1 MRIIHYVINLDRSQ
15 DRLSAVMADAADAGI
30 ELVRVPAVDGRAV
43 PEGERER
50 LLDVPGFLR
59 NHGKRPQPGEYG
71 CYASHLRTF
80 EAFLAS
86 DADIAVIFEDDAA
99 PDAAFHRVVED
110 IVAVDDWDLVKLVN
124 YRMPKLRVD
133 RTLSGGLR
141 MGRAVFGPTGGSAAY
156 MLNRK
161 AATRMLEGL
170 RPMTLPYD
178 VAMERG
184 WAHGIRVRHVE
195 PNAVGLNPLTNEGT
209 TMEGQSYSA
218 YRLKPWQRLPTLRF
232 RTRDFIA
239 RIRAALRG
247 SR

>member
-1 MRIIHYVINLDRSQ
+1 MRIHHYVINLDRSQ
-15 DRLSAVMADAADAGI
+15 DRLSTVMADAAAAGI
-30 ELVRVPAVDGRAV
+30 ELVRVPAVDGRAT
-43 PEGERER
+43 PEDARNE
-50 LLDVPGFLR
+50 LLDVAGFLR

-71 CYASHLRTF
+71 CYASHLRAF
-80 EAFLAS
+80 EAFLES

-99 PDAAFHRVVED
+99 PDAGFAQIVRD

-124 YRMPKLRVD
+124 YRMPKLKVD
-133 RTLSGGLR
+133 RVLSGGIR
-141 MGRAVFGPTGGSAAY
+141 FGRAVFGPTGGSAAY

-161 AATRMLEGL
+161 AASRMQQSL

-178 VAMERG
+178 VALERG
-184 WAHGIRVRHVE
+184 WAHGIRIRHVE

-218 YRLKPWQRLPTLRF
+218 FRLKPWQRLPTLRF
-232 RTRDFIA
+232 RTCDFLA
-239 RIRAALRG
+239 RLRTALGG

>member
-15 DRLSAVMADAADAGI
+15 DRLSAVMADAASAGI
-30 ELVRVPAVDGRAV
+30 ELVRVPAVDGRAAS
-43 PEGERER
+43 EEERLR

-71 CYASHLRTF
+71 CYASHLRAF

-99 PDAAFHRVVED
+99 PDAAFRRVVEE
-110 IVAVDDWDLVKLVN
+110 IASADDWDLVKLVN
-124 YRMPKLRVD
+124 YRMPRLKVD
-133 RTLSGGLR
+133 RTLSGGIR
-141 MGRAVFGPTGGSAAY
+141 MGRAMFGPTGGSAAY

-161 AATRMLEGL
+161 AAARMLQGL

-184 WAHGIRVRHVE
+184 WAMDIRVRHVE

-218 YRLKPWQRLPTLRF
+218 FRLKPWQRLPTLRF
-232 RTRDFIA
+232 RAGDFVS
-239 RIRAALRG
+239 RIRTAFGGGR
-247 SR
+247 

>member
-15 DRLSAVMADAADAGI
+15 DRLSAVMADAASAGI
-30 ELVRVPAVDGRAV
+30 ELARIPAVDGRAAS
-43 PEGERER
+43 EEERKL
-50 LLDVPGFLR
+50 LLDVPGFMR
-59 NHGKRPQPGEYG
+59 DHGKRPQPGEYG
-71 CYASHLRTF
+71 CYASHLRAF
-80 EAFLAS
+80 EAFLGS

-99 PDAAFHRVVED
+99 PDAAFRRVVED

-124 YRMPKLRVD
+124 YRMPRLKVD
-133 RTLSGGLR
+133 RILSGGIR

-161 AATRMLEGL
+161 AAARMLQGL

-184 WAHGIRVRHVE
+184 WAHDIRVRHVQ
-195 PNAVGLNPLTNEGT
+195 PNALGLNPLTNEGT

-218 YRLKPWQRLPTLRF
+218 FRLKPWQRLPTLRF
-232 RTRDFIA
+232 RTGDFVS
-239 RIRAALRG
+239 RIRAAFEGKR
-247 SR
+247 